1 MSRKGL
7 LSGITASINE
17 ENAKPAVSE
26 ARSDYTRRG
35 ASKSMMNSLDDLA
48 EASLRIRDG
57 EVIVSLDPT
66 LLDSSFVEDRL
77 DDGADDFAAL
87 KSAIQANG
95 QSSPIM
101 VRPHPD
107 TEGRFQIIF
116 GHRRTRAAKE
126 LGLQVRAVI
135 KQLADV
141 EHIIA
146 QGQENT
152 QRANLSFIE
161 KALFAKRLLERGMTK
176 DVAKAALNVDD
187 TLLSRMLSVAD
198 GVPEIVLNALGA
210 AKGIGRDRWEELK
223 KVVQPEPKAEQA
235 IEFVGSDVFAE
246 SSDPFNALLSYL
258 KTSGKPKKAK
268 TRNNSA
274 TWSHASKALSVE
286 GKAKPKGFSLELT
299 EKDAKPFGQWL
310 THNLDELYE
319 TFSKSQPKDGD

>member
-17 ENAKPAVSE
+17 ENAKPTQSE

-57 EVIVSLDPT
+57 EVIVSLDPAQ
-66 LLDSSFVEDRL
+66 LDGSFVEDRL
-77 DDGADDFAAL
+77 GDGAADFEAL
-87 KSAIQANG
+87 KAAIHANG

-101 VRPHPD
+101 VRPHPEV
-107 TEGRFQIIF
+107 EGRFQIIF

-126 LGLQVRAVI
+126 LGLHVRAVI

-161 KALFAKRLLERGMTK
+161 KALFAKRLLDRGMTK
-176 DVAKAALNVDD
+176 EVAKAALNVDD

-198 GVPEIVLNALGA
+198 GVPNVVLNALGA

-223 KVVQPEPKAEQA
+223 KLVVPPAKSDQA
-235 IEFVGSDVFAE
+235 IEFVGSDAFSEASE
-246 SSDPFNALLSYL
+246 PFNALISHL

-268 TRNNSA
+268 APKNAA
-274 TWSHASKALSVE
+274 TWSHSSKTLTVE
-286 GKAKPKGFSLELT
+286 GKMKPKGFSLELS

-319 TFSKSQPKDGD
+319 RFIKSQPKNGD